1 MIQERYPP
9 LGSNKVFIVIVC
21 MSQTQQ
27 KKKLM
32 AHIKDLTEEG
42 LIKGLFT
49 EELIKDGGAP
59 QDKQQWGEKA

>member
-1 MIQERYPP
+1 MIQERCPP
-9 LGSNKVFIVIVC
+9 LRPNKVFIVIVC
-21 MSQTQQ
+21 MSKTQQ
-27 KKKLM
+27 KKLV

-59 QDKQQWGEKA
+59 QDKQQWGEKP

>member
-1 MIQERYPP
+1 
-9 LGSNKVFIVIVC
+9 
-21 MSQTQQ
+21 
-27 KKKLM
+27 M